1 MLSYY
6 TNKPLYYD
14 ITVDLL
20 ETPNDLKTFSDG
32 SLDFTV
38 KRLTTAPENQN
49 SEEVSNPLDNYR
61 QTSNESLI
69 VENSVFDIAQ
79 GEGKET

>member
-1 MLSYY
+1 M
-6 TNKPLYYD
+6 
-14 ITVDLL
+14 
-20 ETPNDLKTFSDG
+20 TFSDG

-38 KRLTTAPENQN
+38 NSLTTAPENQN